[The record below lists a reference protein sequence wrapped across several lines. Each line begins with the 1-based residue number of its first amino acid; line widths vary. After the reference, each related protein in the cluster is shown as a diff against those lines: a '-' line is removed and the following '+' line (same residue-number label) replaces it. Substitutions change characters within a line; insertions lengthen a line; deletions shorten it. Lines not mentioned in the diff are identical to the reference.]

1 MEASGERPQPEQ
13 LVMPS
18 ENSTENDPDEA
29 LVCKRQCDPCPLEA
43 PRMKVIWW
51 VVGIIASALVAL
63 LTGMGTSMSGRVSA
77 AEQAVVI
84 VRERVSGLEQSAT
97 DVRTRLGRIENKLD
111 TVADRISELKKVE

>member
-1 MEASGERPQPEQ
+1 
-13 LVMPS
+13 
-18 ENSTENDPDEA
+18 
-29 LVCKRQCDPCPLEA
+29 
-43 PRMKVIWW
+43 MKVIWW